1 MRENVESMASI
12 SFRVDSSI
20 DRSEAQS
27 LWKKLVCKEGWMT
40 KFPKLYDET

>member
-20 DRSEAQS
+20 DRSEA
-27 LWKKLVCKEGWMT
+27 LKKARM
-40 KFPKLYDET
+40 

>member
-20 DRSEAQS
+20 DRSKAS
-27 LWKKLVCKEGWMT
+27 LKKARIRKGE
-40 KFPKLYDET
+40 